1 MAANPISALFDITPR
16 YLRSTNL
23 ERDFSNPKAIEN
35 YVLTQH
41 GQECLARLAS
51 GLRPTSMQRAW
62 RLTGNY
68 GSGKSSFA
76 LILAHWCSG
85 NANQL
90 SMALQVDV
98 KYERYA
104 LTTPPK
110 YLPLLVTGAREP
122 MGMAILRALAR
133 TLAEQQQRGVKSLL
147 QRRIENIVAH
157 GERVSDTDVV
167 DLLRTAN
174 EKLIKDGKAHGM
186 LVLLDELGKFLEYAA
201 YYPESQDVYLLQKL
215 AEAAATSG
223 QEAPLFI
230 VGLLHQGFDVY
241 AGNLDPSAQREWEKI
256 AGRFDEILFNQ
267 PLVQVSELIAS
278 ALRVRTAAL
287 PPVAKEEARSAFA
300 HAVQL
305 GWFGHDVSKAAV
317 ADLATRIYP
326 LHGTVLP
333 VLVRAFSRFGQNER
347 SLFSFLLS
355 DEPFGLRRFSE
366 RAVASGSLYRL
377 SDFYD
382 YIRANF
388 GYRLAMQSYRSHWTH
403 IETMVESFAT
413 SDALE
418 LDIVKTIGMLNLL
431 DTPELLPTE
440 AAIVAALGGPGGHPD
455 EAIKTS
461 LKTLHKNRG
470 VLYRRGVS
478 GAFCLWPHTS
488 VDLEAAYERATKA
501 IRRVESVG
509 PRLREFL
516 ETRPLVARRHYIQ
529 TGNMRYFDVRYAPVA
544 EIEAAATAPTNA
556 DGLILVAL
564 CETTMECARAEQ
576 LAKSDAIRSRGNVL
590 LAVPAEPLT
599 HQAGLVAEA
608 LRWEWV
614 AVNTPELN
622 ADRFAREEVSRQK
635 VVARQRLERR
645 VQDLIGLRSLSG
657 AMHLRWFRAARAL
670 KIDNGRQLLERISD
684 LCDDLYPEAPRIRN
698 ELVNRRSLSSAA
710 AAARMRLIGRLLSE
724 PSASYLGMDP
734 AKKPPEMS
742 MYLSVLHEARI
753 HVQTKDGWMLRVPD
767 PRHDPLKV
775 RPALKAIRAF
785 LEVHGDRRVKASD
798 LFDHLAKPPY
808 GVRDGLVSIFLAAYT
823 AMYAQEIAF
832 YEDGTFLKEVKGDE
846 FLRLTK
852 VPASFELQLCRVDGL
867 RAKVFKSLLRV
878 LEIKPGRAQQAHLL
892 DVVRPLCLFVARLPD
907 YVRNTR
913 RLSNEARAVRDV
925 ILAAREPVKVLF
937 HDLPVACGM
946 KPFPLDGNV
955 APAKAL
961 EFANQ
966 LKAHLA
972 ALRTAYD
979 DLLHRMRADIAE
991 TFGLSGVFQN
1001 VRVNLASRAR
1011 PLIVCATE
1019 PRVKA
1024 LCLRLSDTSLS
1035 DDAWL
1040 ESLGNLLSL
1049 QPPSRWRDDDEDT
1062 FARELSALAVRF
1074 KNLESIAFAQRHGD
1088 DFAEAFRVSL
1098 TRNDGSEAQE
1108 VVFVEKVQLS
1118 NVDAMAKEIEDII
1131 RRDRQL
1137 GIAALSRVVWSK
1149 LNKS

>member
-1 MAANPISALFDITPR
+1 MAANSISALFDITPR

-23 ERDFSNPKAIEN
+23 ERDFADPRAVEN

-41 GQECLARLAS
+41 GQKCLARLAN
-51 GLRPTSMQRAW
+51 GLRPTSTQRAW

-90 SMALQVDV
+90 SKALKVDL
-98 KYERYA
+98 KYERYD
-104 LTTPPK
+104 LTTRPK

-122 MGMAILRALAR
+122 MGVAILRALAR
-133 TLAEQQQRGVKSLL
+133 TLSEQQQRGVKSLL
-147 QRRIENIVAH
+147 QQRIENGIAR
-157 GERVSDTDVV
+157 GDRISDTDVV
-167 DLLRTAN
+167 EFLRAAN
-174 EKLIKDGKAHGM
+174 EKLIKDGKARGM
-186 LVLLDELGKFLEYAA
+186 LVLMDELGKFLEYAA
-201 YYPESQDVYLLQKL
+201 YHPESQDVYLLQKL

-223 QEAPLFI
+223 QEAPLFV

-278 ALRVRTAAL
+278 ALRVRTASL
-287 PPVAKEEARSAFA
+287 PSFAKEEVRAAFS

-305 GWFGHDVSKAAV
+305 GWFGHDVSKAAI

-355 DEPFGLRRFSE
+355 DEPFGLRRFAE
-366 RAVASGSLYRL
+366 RPITRGSLYRL

-413 SDALE
+413 SDVLE
-418 LDIVKTIGMLNLL
+418 LDVVKTIGILNLL

-440 AAIVAALGGPGGHPD
+440 SALMVALGGPGGYA
-455 EAIKTS
+455 EESIKKTVN
-461 LKTLHKNRG
+461 TLHKQRG

-488 VDLEAAYERATKA
+488 VDLEAAYERATRA
-501 IRRVESVG
+501 IGRVESVG
-509 PRLREFL
+509 PRLKEFL

-529 TGNMRYFDVRYAPVA
+529 TGNLRYFDVHYAPVS
-544 EIEAAATAPTNA
+544 ELETIAARPTDA

-564 CETTMECARAEQ
+564 CETTSERARAEQ
-576 LAKSDAIRSRGNVL
+576 LAKSDAIRGRGNVM
-590 LAVPAEPLT
+590 LAVPVEPLT
-599 HQAGLVAEA
+599 NQAGLVAEA

-614 AVNTPELN
+614 SVNTPELN

-635 VVARQRLERR
+635 AVARQRLERR
-645 VQDLIGLRSLSG
+645 VEDLIGLRSLNG
-657 AMHLRWFRAARAL
+657 AMHLRWFRGARAL
-670 KIDNGRQLLERISD
+670 KIESGRHLLERISD
-684 LCDDLYPEAPRIRN
+684 LCDELYPDAPHIHN

-710 AAARMRLIGRLLSE
+710 AAARMRLIERLLTAPTE
-724 PSASYLGMDP
+724 PYLGMDP
-734 AKKPPEMS
+734 QKKPPEMS

-753 HVQTKDGWMLRVPD
+753 HVETKDGWALRVPD
-767 PRHDPLKV
+767 PRHDPLRV
-775 RPALKAIRAF
+775 VPVMKAIRAF
-785 LEVHGDRRVKASD
+785 LEEHGDRRVKVSE
-798 LFDHLAKPPY
+798 LFDHLAKPPF
-808 GVRDGLVSIFLAAYT
+808 GIRDGLVSIFLAAYT
-823 AMYAQEIAF
+823 AMNAQEAAF

-852 VPASFELQLCRVDGL
+852 VPASFEVQLCRIDGL
-867 RAKVFKSLLRV
+867 RAKVFKALLRA
-878 LEIKPGRAQQAHLL
+878 LEFKPTQAQQAHLL
-892 DVVRPLCLFVARLPD
+892 DIVRPLCQFVARLPD

-913 RLSNEARAVRDV
+913 RLSTEARAVRDV
-925 ILAAREPVKVLF
+925 ILTAREPVKVLF
-937 HDLPVACGM
+937 HDLPAACGM
-946 KPFPLDGNV
+946 KPFPLDGNI
-955 APAKAL
+955 APTKAN

-979 DLLHRMRADIAE
+979 DLLHRMRNHITD
-991 TFGLSGVFQN
+991 TFGLTGPFN
-1001 VRVNLASRAR
+1001 DVRANLAERAG

-1024 LCLRLSDTSLS
+1024 LCLRLSDANLAE
-1035 DDAWL
+1035 DAWL
-1040 ESLGNLLSL
+1040 ESLGNLLAL
-1049 QPPSRWRDDDEDT
+1049 QPPSRWRDEDEDT
-1062 FARELSALAVRF
+1062 FNRELSALAVRL
-1074 KNLESIAFAQRHGD
+1074 KNLESIAFSQHRAG

-1108 VVFVEKVQLS
+1108 VVFVDKAKS
-1118 NVDAMAKEIEDII
+1118 DAVDAMAKEIDDILH
-1131 RRDRQL
+1131 RDRQL
-1137 GIAALSRVVWSK
+1137 GMAALSRIVWSK
-1149 LNKS
+1149 LQKS